1 MEKLYGEQ
9 TELTIRNMSF
19 SGVRLSEY
27 PEYITNAA
35 RVKKACA
42 AANLKAGGLAEDQ
55 AQAIEN
61 ACDILISGGYTEQ
74 FPVDAYHGG
83 GGIGINMN
91 LNEVIASLAGDGIEA
106 VNHVNMS
113 QSTSDLCHTALR
125 MTLWELGDG
134 LLYQLWNMKESL
146 DIKAAEFRD
155 IQTIART
162 CWQDGMRVPLSKLF
176 AGTSS
181 AVTAGYK
188 SLTKAVEEMRLVN
201 IGWTVIGSG
210 TGAGD
215 EYRKYILQELTGAT
229 GRGFRWCDDPYGAA
243 QYPADLARLSAEVR
257 MAAEILGK
265 LAEDIRLLSS
275 GPETGLGEINVPP
288 VQAGSS
294 FFPGKVNPVIPETMM
309 QCTML
314 IAGNDSIIQS
324 ALGKGEIHLNLWEE
338 MMGFLLMDNIR
349 RLTKMIRIF
358 GTKCVDGITAN
369 KEKCGEYAN
378 SSIPL
383 IVDFKEKYGY
393 KALSDRIK
401 KEGLNNVVRALR
413 DIQK

>member
-1 MEKLYGEQ
+1 MEKLYGKQ

-19 SGVRLSEY
+19 SGTSLSEY
-27 PEYITNAA
+27 PEYIANAA

-42 AANLKAGGLAEDQ
+42 AANLKVGGLTEDQ
-55 AQAIEN
+55 ARAIEN

-74 FPVDAYHGG
+74 FPIDVYHGG

-91 LNEVIASLAGDGIEA
+91 LNEVLASLAGDGIEA

-134 LLYQLWNMKESL
+134 LLYQLWHMKESL
-146 DIKAAEFRD
+146 DKKAEEFSN

-162 CWQDGMRVPLSKLF
+162 CWQDGMRVSLSKVF
-176 AGTSS
+176 EGAAS
-181 AVTAGYK
+181 AVAARYK
-188 SLTKAVEEMRLVN
+188 TLTRAIEEMRLVN

-215 EYRKYILQELTGAT
+215 GYRKYILQELAAVTGK
-229 GRGFRWCDDPYGAA
+229 GFQWCEDPYCAA
-243 QYPADLARLSAEVR
+243 QYPTDLAQLSAEVR
-257 MAAEILGK
+257 MIAEILCK

-275 GPETGLGEINVPP
+275 GPETGLGEISVPP

-314 IAGNDSIIQS
+314 IEGNDSIIQN
-324 ALGKGEIHLNLWEE
+324 AMGKGEIHLNLWEE
-338 MMGFLLMDNIR
+338 MMGFLLMDNIS
-349 RLTKMIRIF
+349 RLTKMISLF

-369 KEKCGEYAN
+369 KEVCESYAN